1 MGRAEDPPRPT
12 EVQNTP
18 YLCSPFKM
26 ASLRGLG
33 FRERSRLSQRRCNCR
48 RFNPKVLQSW
58 VAIKPVG
65 SLQSGSGRGLCTK
78 VTSSAQHHS
87 ITGVRVGVWGCE
99 LIRAH
104 PSLRSY
110 RQLMVV
116 EEGGVLFLG
125 GIVADKLS

>member
-1 MGRAEDPPRPT
+1 MGRAEGPPRPT

-18 YLCSPFKM
+18 YLCSPSKM
-26 ASLRGLG
+26 ASLR
-33 FRERSRLSQRRCNCR
+33 FRFRYVHGREAGWCNCR
-48 RFNPKVLQSW
+48 RFNPKVLPSW

-65 SLQSGSGRGLCTK
+65 SLPSGSGRGLYTDSDFI
-78 VTSSAQHHS
+78 SSTPFHHWS
-87 ITGVRVGVWGCE
+87 EGRGVGCE

-116 EEGGVLFLG
+116 EEGGVLFLSD
-125 GIVADKLS
+125 IITDKLS